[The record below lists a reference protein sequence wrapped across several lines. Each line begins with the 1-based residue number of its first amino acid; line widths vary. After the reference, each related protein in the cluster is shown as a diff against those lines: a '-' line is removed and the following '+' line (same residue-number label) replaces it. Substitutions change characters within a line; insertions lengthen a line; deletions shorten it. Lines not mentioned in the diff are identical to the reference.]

1 MHLAEAPFKAVE
13 SGSKKVEIRL
23 NDAKRQA
30 VEVGDIIIFVL
41 YSDNTTKLERS
52 VSALE
57 HFSTFTEAYRKYVA
71 EEKFAAAQYYD
82 EKEITNLG
90 VVVFSL
96 K

>member
-1 MHLAEAPFKAVE
+1 MHLAEVPFKVVE
-13 SGSKKVEIRL
+13 SDSKKVEVRL

-41 YSDNTTKLERS
+41 FSDNTTKLERS

-57 HFSTFTEAYRKYVA
+57 HFSTFTEAYKQYEA
-71 EEKFAAAQYYD
+71 EEKFAAAEYYD
-82 EKEITNLG
+82 EKEITNSG